1 MPNKNRTRSKGNIS
15 NKTTMIPVK
24 RVKVK
29 KDSILIEVVKD
40 QVIGE
45 FINGFEVIKPVK
57 RYGKYYV
64 LVKNK

>member
-1 MPNKNRTRSKGNIS
+1 MPNKNRTRNKANIGY
-15 NKTTMIPVK
+15 KPTMVPVK

-29 KDSILIEVVKD
+29 KDNILIEVAKD
-40 QVIGE
+40 QVIRE
-45 FINGFEVIKPVK
+45 LINGFEVIKPVK

>member
-1 MPNKNRTRSKGNIS
+1 MPPKSRPNIGRKS
-15 NKTTMIPVK
+15 AVIITN
-24 RVKVK
+24 RVKK
-29 KDSILIEVVKD
+29 KKETILIEVAKD

-64 LVKNK
+64 LVKNN

>member
-1 MPNKNRTRSKGNIS
+1 MPARNRNNTGRKP
-15 NKTTMIPVK
+15 TTVAVK
-24 RVKVK
+24 RVKK
-29 KDSILIEVVKD
+29 KKETILIEVAKD

-45 FINGFEVIKPVK
+45 FVNGFEVIKPVK

>member
-1 MPNKNRTRSKGNIS
+1 MPNKNRTKNRANINYKS
-15 NKTTMIPVK
+15 TMVPIK
-24 RVKVK
+24 RVKPK
-29 KDSILIEVVKD
+29 KDNILIEVAKD
-40 QVIGE
+40 QVIEE

>member
-1 MPNKNRTRSKGNIS
+1 MPNKNRNRNNS
-15 NKTTMIPVK
+15 NYKPTFIPIK
-24 RVKVK
+24 RVKPK
-29 KDSILIEVVKD
+29 KEQILIEVAKD

>member
-1 MPNKNRTRSKGNIS
+1 MPSKNRNNIIHKS
-15 NKTTMIPVK
+15 TIVPIKRIKT
-24 RVKVK
+24 K
-29 KDSILIEVVKD
+29 KETIFIEVAKN

-64 LVKNK
+64 LAKNK

>member
-1 MPNKNRTRSKGNIS
+1 MPSKNRNNMIHKSTIVPIKRI
-15 NKTTMIPVK
+15 KT
-24 RVKVK
+24 K
-29 KDSILIEVVKD
+29 KETIFIEVAKN

-64 LVKNK
+64 LAKNK

>member
-1 MPNKNRTRSKGNIS
+1 MPNKNRTRNKANIS
-15 NKTTMIPVK
+15 YKSTMVPVK

-29 KDSILIEVVKD
+29 KDNILIEVAKD
-40 QVIGE
+40 KVIEE
-45 FINGFEVIKPVK
+45 FINGFKVIKPVK